1 MIENEMFPLE
11 FSDLN
16 LSVFSVSSYDE
27 SWLWHKRYE
36 QLNFMG
42 WVWCIENQT
51 NVLIQNKTRSKGPDV
66 EWQSYSFQMA
76 KYATNKLW

>member
-42 WVWCIENQT
+42 
-51 NVLIQNKTRSKGPDV
+51 
-66 EWQSYSFQMA
+66 
-76 KYATNKLW
+76 